1 MTTAGHRHI
10 RSYHDRHVRSYA
22 DSWSSVAGPA
32 IRGLPRGDSGTGVWM
47 ARRGEQRA
55 WYWYDWAASAFS
67 VSVVAVF
74 FGPYVTDVAQAAE
87 AAGETI
93 TLFGLLSVTA
103 TSYYPYMAA
112 IAVALQIVFMP
123 VIGAVADT
131 AVSRRRILGISAYV
145 GAVGLMSMWFIDGT
159 SYQLGGLLFVVTTV
173 AFGCAMTVYNSFLP
187 LIAEPEERDRV
198 SSRAWAMGY
207 AGGVLLLLLNIA
219 LFLGRERLGIAQS
232 DAVRWALLSAGAW
245 WAIFTVIPLV
255 RLRNRPPAQ
264 PAPGASIVRAF
275 RQLGTTLGSMGA
287 HRQAL
292 TFLLAYFFYND
303 GIQTMIGLSATYAVE
318 ELGLTTTTVLTS
330 VVVVQ
335 VVGITGALMLA
346 RWARRFGA
354 TRVVLA
360 SLALWVVGVGMVLM
374 LPAGNVSMFL
384 ATAAFI
390 GFILGGSQALSRS
403 IFSQLVPRHREG
415 EFFSLFEVS
424 GSASALL
431 GPLVFAVSL
440 QIGNSYRWGLLFLIA
455 FFIIGGVLLAR
466 VGSVGGDPGT
476 VTAANRYGTTPP
488 SPRSST

>member
-1 MTTAGHRHI
+1 MTAPGAQVSI
-10 RSYHDRHVRSYA
+10 
-22 DSWSSVAGPA
+22 
-32 IRGLPRGDSGTGVWM
+32 
-47 ARRGEQRA
+47 ARRREQRA

-87 AAGETI
+87 SAGGTI
-93 TLFGLLSVTA
+93 TLFGLRPVTA
-103 TSYYPYMAA
+103 TSYYPYVAA

-131 AVSRRRILGISAYV
+131 ATSRKRILSACAYI
-145 GAVGLMSMWFIDGT
+145 GAVGLMGMWFIDGT
-159 SYQLGGLLFVVTTV
+159 SYQLGGLLFIVTTV

-187 LIAEPEERDRV
+187 LIAEPQERNGV

-219 LFLGRERLGIAQS
+219 LFLGRERLGIEES
-232 DAVRWALLSAGAW
+232 DAVRWALLSAAAW

-255 RLRNRPPAQ
+255 QLRDRPPER
-264 PAPGASIVRAF
+264 PAPGASRVRAF
-275 RQLGTTLGSMGA
+275 RQLGTTLGSLGA
-287 HRQAL
+287 YPQAL
-292 TFLLAYFFYND
+292 TFLLAFFFYND

-318 ELGLTTTTVLTS
+318 ELGLATTTILTS

-335 VVGITGALMLA
+335 IVGIVGALMLA

-360 SLALWVVGVGMVLM
+360 SLALWVLGVVIVLL
-374 LPAGNVSMFL
+374 LPAGNVSAFL
-384 ATAAFI
+384 GASAFI

-403 IFSQLVPRHREG
+403 IFAQLVPRHREG
-415 EFFSLFEVS
+415 EFFSLFEVA

-431 GPLVFAVSL
+431 GPLIFAVSL
-440 QIGNSYRWGLLFLIA
+440 QIGDSYRWGLLFLIA
-455 FFIIGGVLLAR
+455 FFITGGALLTR
-466 VGSVGGDPGT
+466 VRDT
-476 VTAANRYGTTPP
+476 VDQPHLR
-488 SPRSST
+488 